1 MKKIIFA
8 AATLFFFGVTHG
20 QKVKFGI
27 KAGVNIATE
36 RITLTEYTGVSYV
49 KGDVVGANVG
59 FFADIKVVPKLFFQP
74 ELLYSM
80 QGAKLTVNMTG
91 YGSAEETVK
100 LNYLNVPLTF
110 KYYVTNEFNLQAGP
124 QIGFLMAANDKVI
137 SNLSG
142 LASSS
147 TDVKSSYNSVEL
159 GLNFG
164 LGYDFTRNISLSGRY
179 NLGLSDLEK
188 NVPAGYTAS
197 KSRVLSFS
205 LAYTFK

>member
-8 AATLFFFGVTHG
+8 AATLFFFGVTQA

-27 KAGVNIATE
+27 KAGVNIATQ
-36 RITLTEYTGVSYV
+36 RISLTEYSGVSYV

-80 QGAKLTVNMTG
+80 EGAKLTLSVIG
-91 YGSAEETVK
+91 SGSAEETVR
-100 LNYLNVPLTF
+100 LNNINVPLTF
-110 KYYVTNEFNLQAGP
+110 KYYVTNDFNLQAGP
-124 QIGFLMAANDKVI
+124 QIGFLMGATDKIV
-137 SNLSG
+137 SNIQG

-147 TDVKSSYNSVEL
+147 TDSKSSYNNL
-159 GLNFG
+159 DFGLNFG
-164 LGYDFTRNISLSGRY
+164 LGYDFTKNISLCGRY

-205 LAYTFK
+205 LSYTFK